1 MTEATRP
8 ANLVLT
14 VGNSMMGDDGAGPYL
29 AELLEQNPAS
39 DWVVV
44 DGGSAP
50 ENYAHHVHE
59 LRPERVV
66 IVDATDM
73 GLEPGAIRVVDERC
87 IADMF
92 IMTTHS
98 LPISFLIER
107 LRESV
112 DEVVFVGIQP
122 AVVAYAFPMMDVVKQ
137 AVEHLHERLR
147 SGQGLDGLECL
158 VAA

>member
-1 MTEATRP
+1 MTTE
-8 ANLVLT
+8 NLLLA
-14 VGNSMMGDDGAGPYL
+14 VGNDMMGDDGAGPYL
-29 AELLEQNPAS
+29 VELLAQKPAEGWS
-39 DWVVV
+39 VIN
-44 DGGSAP
+44 GGSAP
-50 ENYAHHVHE
+50 ENYAHQVRE
-59 LRPERVV
+59 LAPRRVV

-73 GLEPGAIRVVDERC
+73 GLAPGDIRVVDERC

-122 AVVAYAFPMMDVVKQ
+122 AVVAYAFPMMEVVRQ
-137 AVEHLHERLR
+137 AVEQLHERLC